1 MRRVFWFVL
10 GAIAGASAVI
20 WARRKAEAVAERLT
34 PSALFDELRRVVAA
48 LVDKARSLLSS
59 VDEG

>member
-1 MRRVFWFVL
+1 MRRIFWFLL

-20 WARRKAEAVAERLT
+20 WVRRKAELVAERLT
-34 PSALFDELRRVVAA
+34 PAALLAELRNVVSL
-48 LVDKARSLLSS
+48 LVDRASSLLRS